1 MEDQTAFGQ
10 DVGLD
15 LECDWGLAVH
25 WFEGEN
31 WRLAERE
38 DCFQA
43 RREKFLTLYF
53 MPWLLATSSSA
64 QWMQWACE
72 EESL

>member
-1 MEDQTAFGQ
+1 VEDQTAFGQ

-38 DCFQA
+38 DSFQVCVGGFA
-43 RREKFLTLYF
+43 
-53 MPWLLATSSSA
+53 PP
-64 QWMQWACE
+64 
-72 EESL
+72 